1 MVSVEALKG
10 LERRL
15 QVSVPA
21 SRVEQQVDKRLL
33 NVSRTA
39 RIKGFRPGKAPIHVV
54 RKHYGAQV
62 REEVVGDLIR
72 ETFAEAVQREQLVPA
87 GGPRIEPLAAD
98 KGGDLK
104 YAATFEIYPKIEL
117 TGVEGMELIRPK
129 ASVADADVDA
139 MLESLRK
146 QRPEFVPVDR
156 PSVDGDRL
164 TINFEGKL
172 DGEPFEGGKAE
183 GHQFE
188 LGAGRMLKD
197 FEEGVRGAT
206 AGETRSFDVAFPD
219 DYPAKNL
226 AGKTAQFAVSV
237 TAVEET
243 KLPEVNDEFCKAFGI
258 EEGGVEALRAEVR
271 DNMERELGQAVRG
284 RMKTQVMDKLLA
296 ANPLDLPTVLV
307 EQEIRDMQ
315 LETLRRMGAR
325 SARQLPPREPFEAN
339 ARRRVALGL
348 LLNEVIRSA
357 SIQVDAAQVQARL
370 EEMVAGFD
378 DPESARK
385 QYVENEGAMRQLQM
399 MVLEDQVVD
408 HVVGKANVTEQL
420 AAFKDIM
427 NFGAAEASEDRG

>member
-1 MVSVEALKG
+1 MMVSVEALKG
-10 LERRL
+10 LERRM

-21 SRVEQQVDKRLL
+21 SRVEQQVDKRLF

-72 ETFAEAVQREQLVPA
+72 ETFSEALQQEKLVPA
-87 GGPRIEPLAAD
+87 GGPRIEPLPAA

-104 YAATFEIYPKIEL
+104 YSATFEVYPRIEL

-129 ASVADADVDA
+129 AAVADADVDA

-146 QRPEFVPVDR
+146 QRPEFVSVDR
-156 PSVDGDRL
+156 AAADGDRL
-164 TINFEGKL
+164 TIDFEGKL
-172 DGEPFEGGKAE
+172 EGELFEGGKAE

-197 FEEGVRGAT
+197 FEEGLRGAT
-206 AGETRSFDVAFPD
+206 AGEVRTIDVAFPEE
-219 DYPAKNL
+219 YPAKNL
-226 AGKTAQFAVSV
+226 AGKTAQFEV
-237 TAVEET
+237 TVKSVEET
-243 KLPEVNDEFCKAFGI
+243 RLPEVNDEFCKAFGV

-271 DNMERELGQAVRG
+271 DNMERELAQAIRG
-284 RMKTQVMDKLLA
+284 RLKSQVMDKLLA
-296 ANPLDLPTVLV
+296 ANPIDLPSVLV

-315 LETLRRMGAR
+315 IEALRRMGAR
-325 SARQLPPREPFEAN
+325 DARKLPPRQPFEAN
-339 ARRRVALGL
+339 ARRRVSLGL
-348 LLNEVIRSA
+348 LLNEVIRTA
-357 SIQVDAAQVQARL
+357 AIQVDAARVQERL
-370 EEMVAGFD
+370 DEMVSGFD
-378 DPESARK
+378 DPETARK
-385 QYVENEGAMRQLQM
+385 QYVENEDAMRQLQM

-408 HVVGKANVTEQL
+408 HVVARAQVTEQL

-427 NFGAAEASEDRG
+427 NFGAAEASEG